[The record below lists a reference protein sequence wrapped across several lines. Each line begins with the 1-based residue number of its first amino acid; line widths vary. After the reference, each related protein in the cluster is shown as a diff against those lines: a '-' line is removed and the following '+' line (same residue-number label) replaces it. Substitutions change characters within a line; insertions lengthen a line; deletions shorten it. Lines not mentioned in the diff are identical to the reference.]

1 MVFPK
6 SSVISSWVS
15 ALLLVLLVLL
25 AVVTNSVI
33 LWAAAGVLIALAAL
47 ITGTRLAGLNR
58 Q

>member
-15 ALLLVLLVLL
+15 ALLLVLL